1 MIVQKF
7 TSGPLETNAYV
18 VGCDKTKKAIVIDP
32 APGSFDAIQS
42 FLKKSQLTL
51 IQIYLTHSHF
61 DHIGDLA
68 RLQKEYEVPVF
79 VHEKDAGNVLNP
91 GSDGLPLLV
100 EVVSAL
106 VNGYLEDK
114 QEVEIGHLKMQ
125 VIETPG
131 HSPGGVCFHIP
142 EQNVL
147 FSGDTLF
154 QGAMG
159 NLSLPTAKA
168 ADMWISLERLSH
180 LPSETEVY
188 PGHGPSTTIGHEA
201 WMTKAKEIFG

>member
-7 TSGPLETNAYV
+7 TSGPRETNAYV
-18 VGCDKTKKAIVIDP
+18 LGCSKTKKAIVIDP
-32 APGSFDAIQS
+32 APGSFDALQS
-42 FLKKSQLTL
+42 FLKKNQLTL
-51 IQIYLTHSHF
+51 TQIYLTHSHF

-68 RLQKEYEVPVF
+68 RLQKEYEIPVF

-91 GSDGLPLLV
+91 GSDGLPLLMEISPAKV
-100 EVVSAL
+100 D
-106 VNGYLEDK
+106 GYLKEK
-114 QEVEIGHLKMQ
+114 QEIEIGFLKMQ

-131 HSPGGVCFHIP
+131 HSPGGVCFYIP
-142 EQNVL
+142 EQHVI

-168 ADMWISLERLSH
+168 EDMWVSLEKLSH
-180 LPSETEVY
+180 LPKETVVY
-188 PGHGPSTTIGHEA
+188 PGHGPKTTIGQER